1 MQSTAVLA
9 HDTQHNRQ
17 PQAGADAGGLGGKE
31 WIEDTGLNGL
41 WNSWAVVG
49 DFQKHTLFGD
59 ALGLHADRAA
69 LALLLDGM
77 PRVSNEVHEHLL
89 ELAGITLHE
98 REHGVE
104 IELHADLIVRAAEAL
119 QLEGAG
125 DDLIE

>member
-1 MQSTAVLA
+1 MASPRPVPTPA
-9 HDTQHNRQ
+9 
-17 PQAGADAGGLGGKE
+17 GLGSEKGVKNAR
-31 WIEDTGLNGL
+31 LNGL
-41 WNSWAVVG
+41 RNSRAVVG
-49 DFQKHTLFGD
+49 DFQKHTLFGN
-59 ALGLHADRAA
+59 ALGLHANRAA

-104 IELHADLIVRAAEAL
+104 IELHADLVVRAAEAL
-119 QLEGAG
+119 QFEGAG